1 MRLFEN
7 MLLSELFALVLV
19 FARIGAAL
27 MVLPLFGEQSIPGR
41 ARLMFALAVT
51 ITVTPF
57 LTPSLP
63 GMPQSAVALTV
74 LLVGEIL
81 IGIFLALLIRILFI
95 SLEVAGSSIVMQIG
109 LSSATIFNPMISEQT
124 SAVATF
130 LGLVALVIMMQT
142 DMHHMLLRGILDSYG
157 LFAPGQGLIMGDA
170 SESITRVI
178 SQAFRV
184 GIQMTGPFF
193 IVMMMINV
201 ALGLLSRLM
210 PQLQVFF
217 LAQPVQI
224 ILGFILL
231 IVTLTSMMYVF
242 VETIGV
248 AVQGML
254 APGGG
259 P

>member
-1 MRLFEN
+1 MRLFETL
-7 MLLSELFALVLV
+7 LLSELFALVLV

-27 MVLPLFGEQSIPGR
+27 MVMPLFGEQSIPAR
-41 ARLMFALAVT
+41 ARLLFALAVT

-57 LTPSLP
+57 LTPILP
-63 GMPQSAVALTV
+63 PMPATGLGLAI
-74 LLVGEIL
+74 LLIGEIL
-81 IGIFLALLIRILFI
+81 IGIFIAMLIRILFI
-95 SLEVAGSSIVMQIG
+95 LLEIAGSAIVMQIG

-124 SAVATF
+124 SAFATF
-130 LGLVALVIMMQT
+130 FGLIGLVIMMQT
-142 DMHHMLLRGILDSYG
+142 DMHHLLLRGIVDSYG
-157 LFAPGQGLIMGDA
+157 LFAPGQGIILGDA
-170 SESITRVI
+170 SQSIVQVVG
-178 SQAFRV
+178 QAYRV

-193 IVMMMINV
+193 IAMTMVNV

-231 IVTLTSMMYVF
+231 IVTLTSLMYVF
-242 VETIGV
+242 VDTIGN
-248 AVQGML
+248 AIQGLL
-254 APGGG
+254 APRV

>member
-7 MLLSELFALVLV
+7 LLLSELFALVLV
-19 FARIGAAL
+19 FARVGAAL
-27 MVLPLFGEQSIPGR
+27 MVLPLFGEQSIPAR
-41 ARLMFALAVT
+41 ARLLFALAVT
-51 ITVTPF
+51 VTVTPF

-63 GMPQSAVALTV
+63 SMPASGLALSV
-74 LLVGEIL
+74 LLIGEIL
-81 IGIFLALLIRILFI
+81 IGVFLAMLVRILFI
-95 SLEVAGSSIVMQIG
+95 TLEVAGSSIVMQIG

-124 SAVATF
+124 SAIATF
-130 LGLVALVIMMQT
+130 LGLVALVIMLQT
-142 DMHHMLLRGILDSYG
+142 DMHHLMLRGVIDSYG
-157 LFAPGQGLIMGDA
+157 LFAPGQSIIMGDA
-170 SESITRVI
+170 SQSIVGVVG
-178 SQAFRV
+178 QAFRV

-193 IVMMMINV
+193 IAMTMVNV

-242 VETIGV
+242 VDMIG
-248 AVQGML
+248 AALQGML
-254 APGGG
+254 APRV

>member
-1 MRLFEN
+1 MRLFETL
-7 MLLSELFALVLV
+7 LLSELFALALV

-27 MVLPLFGEQSIPGR
+27 MVMPLFGEQSIPAR
-41 ARLMFALAVT
+41 ARLLFALAVT

-57 LTPSLP
+57 LTPILP
-63 GMPQSAVALTV
+63 PMPPTGLGLAV
-74 LLVGEIL
+74 LLIGEIL
-81 IGIFLALLIRILFI
+81 IGIFLAMLIRILFI
-95 SLEVAGSSIVMQIG
+95 LLEIAGSAIVMQIG

-124 SAVATF
+124 SAFATF
-130 LGLVALVIMMQT
+130 FGLIGLVIMMQT
-142 DMHHMLLRGILDSYG
+142 DMHHLLLRGIVDSYG
-157 LFAPGQGLIMGDA
+157 LFAPGQGIILGDA
-170 SESITRVI
+170 SESVVRVVG
-178 SQAFRV
+178 QAYRV

-193 IVMMMINV
+193 IAMTMVNV

-242 VETIGV
+242 VDTIGN
-248 AVQGML
+248 AIQGLL
-254 APGGG
+254 APRV

>member
-7 MLLSELFALVLV
+7 LLLSELFALVLV
-19 FARIGAAL
+19 FARMGSAL
-27 MVLPLFGEQSIPGR
+27 MVLPLFGEQSVP
-41 ARLMFALAVT
+41 ARSRVLFALAVT
-51 ITVTPF
+51 MTITPF

-63 GMPQSAVALTV
+63 TLPPSVGGLVI

-81 IGIFLALLIRILFI
+81 IGIFLALLVRILFI
-95 SLEVAGSSIVMQIG
+95 SLEVAGSAIVFQMG

-124 SAVATF
+124 SAISTL

-142 DMHHMLLRGILDSYG
+142 DMHHVLLRGMVDSYG
-157 LFAPGQGLIMGDA
+157 LFLPGQGIVMGDA
-170 SESITRVI
+170 SESIVRVV
-178 SQAFRV
+178 SQAFRI

-201 ALGLLSRLM
+201 ALGLLARLM

-224 ILGFILL
+224 VVGFILL
-231 IVTLTSMMYVF
+231 IITLASIMYLF
-242 VETIGV
+242 VDTIGT
-248 AVQGML
+248 AIQGML
-254 APGGG
+254 SPGV